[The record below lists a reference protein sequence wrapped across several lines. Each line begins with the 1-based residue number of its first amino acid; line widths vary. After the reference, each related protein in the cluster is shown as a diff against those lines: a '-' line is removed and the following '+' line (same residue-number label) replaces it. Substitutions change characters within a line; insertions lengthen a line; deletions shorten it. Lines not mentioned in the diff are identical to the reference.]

1 MGLNQYGQLGDGT
14 TSSTDVPIPINL
26 GQGVH
31 LNTVV
36 GICGGGRHSLAV
48 LCNDRGVHEIH
59 AFGRGDDG
67 QLGLSDIS
75 SHRHPNKIATSRL
88 GNTVLAIS
96 AGWSHLWLCSRVC
109 PRFNV
114 NPHFFRRH
122 RV

>member
-1 MGLNQYGQLGDGT
+1 MLLDECVNSNTKLQHQTPTNTG
-14 TSSTDVPIPINL
+14 TDVPIPINL

-31 LNTVV
+31 LSTVV

-75 SHRHPNKIATSRL
+75 SQKQIGRAH
-88 GNTVLAIS
+88 V
-96 AGWSHLWLCSRVC
+96 
-109 PRFNV
+109 
-114 NPHFFRRH
+114 
-122 RV
+122 